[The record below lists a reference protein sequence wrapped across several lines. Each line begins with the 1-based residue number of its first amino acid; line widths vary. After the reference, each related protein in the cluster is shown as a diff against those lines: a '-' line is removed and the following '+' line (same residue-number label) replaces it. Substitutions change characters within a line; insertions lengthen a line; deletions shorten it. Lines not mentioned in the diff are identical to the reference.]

1 MVLPNKYVTLSESF
15 IGISALLLEVLGK
28 KYMTIDELWNKFNK
42 VYIKPPQTKTMH
54 MHKRAK

>member
-42 VYIKPPQTKTMH
+42 IYIKTKKILRNFQTFFM
-54 MHKRAK
+54 